1 MALIGIYPRN
11 REHRESLIQCPLDE
25 AALLLQV
32 EEIVFVDPWRDEQ
45 HRYLLYLL
53 GSRIVLD
60 QFHHVGAK
68 DDAALR
74 RREIF
79 TDFKGIGVGSP
90 DMACIGGDVVEEI
103 REAFGQV
110 GAAALKRLS
119 QDCRVCR
126 REVRGRNGVD
136 ETLRKELNLLPRW
149 SRQVRLVADQFPQ
162 PLGSYQVIVLEQVE
176 RDVFIPFLIL
186 EAAVLGRGWLFFVRT
201 EVLRQEILP
210 KRRVALP

>member
-1 MALIGIYPRN
+1 MLPERSRSSCCAKSQRGWGHDLCRPPR
-11 REHRESLIQCPLDE
+11 
-25 AALLLQV
+25 
-32 EEIVFVDPWRDEQ
+32 DPWRIAPPP
-45 HRYLLYLL
+45 RMRRVPCPPIGIFCTCSVV
-53 GSRIVLD
+53 GSYWISSIMSVRRMTLPFVVARFLPTSKAS
-60 QFHHVGAK
+60 GS
-68 DDAALR
+68 ALR
-74 RREIF
+74 
-79 TDFKGIGVGSP
+79 TWP
-90 DMACIGGDVVEEI
+90 CIGGDVVEEI

-162 PLGSYQVIVLEQVE
+162 PLGSYQVIVLEQIE

-186 EAAVLGRGWLFFVRT
+186 EAAGRC
-201 EVLRQEILP
+201 
-210 KRRVALP
+210 A

>member
-1 MALIGIYPRN
+1 MK
-11 REHRESLIQCPLDE
+11 
-25 AALLLQV
+25 LL
-32 EEIVFVDPWRDEQ
+32 FFCK
-45 HRYLLYLL
+45 
-53 GSRIVLD
+53 S
-60 QFHHVGAK
+60 K

-74 RREIF
+74 RGEIF

-162 PLGSYQVIVLEQVE
+162 PLGSYQVIVLEQIE

-186 EAAVLGRGWLFFVRT
+186 EAAVLGRGRLFFVRT